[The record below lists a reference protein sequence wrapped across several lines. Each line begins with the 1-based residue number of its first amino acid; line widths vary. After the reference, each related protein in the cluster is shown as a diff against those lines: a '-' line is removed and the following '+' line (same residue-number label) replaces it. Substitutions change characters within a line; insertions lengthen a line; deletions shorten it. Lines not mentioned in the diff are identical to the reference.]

1 MGRDHPQGPVPI
13 HKHGLPD
20 KNTDTSRRGPR
31 EDSIARSVDAHS
43 RSLSPMSAAAMNSVK
58 LVTNKDDYDEPKATQ
73 TPSKP
78 SSKPSMDSMK
88 VEKQRSIGN
97 ISGGNGTNAENRS
110 NATPST
116 PVDSRLGIPRV
127 SSVRMISAEF
137 GGTKN
142 YSPNIPIAEDNGGGS
157 NGGTPNG
164 QWSSA
169 VGRANLGKSGR
180 VIERLMGENDM
191 LKRDLQIERL
201 HLEEARQAVK
211 MTEERIDVIETDYE
225 GRLHDAAINKTL
237 LKKRERQL
245 ADIKDH
251 IDAEKRRADE
261 AVERERT
268 WREAM
273 EKLETESKQ
282 KVDEA
287 ANYALLMEGR
297 YRALTSHWK
306 EQGEVVD
313 RTVRKLG
320 GEMTALVQ
328 ERLRD
333 GERLDA
339 LQQLCNE
346 QRENLARLQE
356 ENKTIAE
363 TSKAHR
369 DEQDAS
375 LAGIRAKAH
384 AQEKAN
390 EDTLAETKAALHKL
404 KWALGVNKNVGT
416 D

>member
-1 MGRDHPQGPVPI
+1 
-13 HKHGLPD
+13 
-20 KNTDTSRRGPR
+20 
-31 EDSIARSVDAHS
+31 
-43 RSLSPMSAAAMNSVK
+43 MSAAAMNSVK
-58 LVTNKDDYDEPKATQ
+58 LVTNKDDYDDGPNVGQ

-78 SSKPSMDSMK
+78 SSKPSIDSMK
-88 VEKQRSIGN
+88 VEKQRGGGN
-97 ISGGNGTNAENRS
+97 NNASAGGNGTHTENRS

-142 YSPNIPIAEDNGGGS
+142 YPPNIPIAEDNGGGS
-157 NGGTPNG
+157 NGSTPNG

-211 MTEERIDVIETDYE
+211 MTEERINVIETDYE

-273 EKLETESKQ
+273 ERLETESKH
-282 KVDEA
+282 KVEEA

-320 GEMTALVQ
+320 GEMTELVQ

-346 QRENLARLQE
+346 QRENLARLQD

-375 LAGIRAKAH
+375 LASIRTKAR

-390 EDTLAETKAALHKL
+390 EDTLAETQKALDKL
-404 KWALGVNKNVGT
+404 KWALGVNMTRGA

>member
-1 MGRDHPQGPVPI
+1 
-13 HKHGLPD
+13 
-20 KNTDTSRRGPR
+20 
-31 EDSIARSVDAHS
+31 
-43 RSLSPMSAAAMNSVK
+43 MSAAAMNSVK
-58 LVTNKDDYDEPKATQ
+58 LVTNKDDDDVGQPLY
-73 TPSKP
+73 KP

-88 VEKQRSIGN
+88 VEKQRSAGN
-97 ISGGNGTNAENRS
+97 NNAGTGGNGTNTENRP

-142 YSPNIPIAEDNGGGS
+142 YPPNIPIAEDNGRGGYAS
-157 NGGTPNG
+157 TTTG

-201 HLEEARQAVK
+201 HLEEARQAVI
-211 MTEERIDVIETDYE
+211 MTEERINVIETDYE

-251 IDAEKRRADE
+251 IDAEKRRADD
-261 AVERERT
+261 AVDRERT

-273 EKLETESKQ
+273 ERLEIESKQ

-297 YRALTSHWK
+297 YKALTSHWK

-320 GEMTALVQ
+320 GEITGLVQ

-346 QRENLARLQE
+346 QRENLARLQD

-375 LAGIRAKAH
+375 LAGIRTKAL

-390 EDTLAETKAALHKL
+390 EETLAETKEALHKL
-404 KWALGVNKNVGT
+404 KWALGVNKNRDT

>member
-1 MGRDHPQGPVPI
+1 
-13 HKHGLPD
+13 
-20 KNTDTSRRGPR
+20 
-31 EDSIARSVDAHS
+31 
-43 RSLSPMSAAAMNSVK
+43 
-58 LVTNKDDYDEPKATQ
+58 
-73 TPSKP
+73 
-78 SSKPSMDSMK
+78 
-88 VEKQRSIGN
+88 
-97 ISGGNGTNAENRS
+97 
-110 NATPST
+110 
-116 PVDSRLGIPRV
+116 
-127 SSVRMISAEF
+127 
-137 GGTKN
+137 
-142 YSPNIPIAEDNGGGS
+142 
-157 NGGTPNG
+157 
-164 QWSSA
+164 
-169 VGRANLGKSGR
+169 
-180 VIERLMGENDM
+180 
-191 LKRDLQIERL
+191 
-201 HLEEARQAVK
+201 
-211 MTEERIDVIETDYE
+211 
-225 GRLHDAAINKTL
+225 
-237 LKKRERQL
+237 
-245 ADIKDH
+245 
-251 IDAEKRRADE
+251 
-261 AVERERT
+261 
-268 WREAM
+268 
-273 EKLETESKQ
+273 
-282 KVDEA
+282 
-287 ANYALLMEGR
+287 LMEGR

>member
-1 MGRDHPQGPVPI
+1 
-13 HKHGLPD
+13 
-20 KNTDTSRRGPR
+20 
-31 EDSIARSVDAHS
+31 
-43 RSLSPMSAAAMNSVK
+43 MSAAAMNSVK
-58 LVTNKDDYDEPKATQ
+58 LVTSRDGQDDGLDVGQPL
-73 TPSKP
+73 SKP
-78 SSKPSMDSMK
+78 SSKTSLDYVK
-88 VEKQRSIGN
+88 VEKQRGGGN
-97 ISGGNGTNAENRS
+97 NNASAAGNGTSTENRP
-110 NATPST
+110 NVTPST

-142 YSPNIPIAEDNGGGS
+142 YPPNIPIAEDNGGGS
-157 NGGTPNG
+157 NGSTPNG

-211 MTEERIDVIETDYE
+211 MTEERINVIETDYE

-268 WREAM
+268 WRDAM
-273 EKLETESKQ
+273 ETLEKEAKK

-287 ANYALLMEGR
+287 ANYALMMEGR
-297 YRALTSHWK
+297 YKALTSHWK

-320 GEMTALVQ
+320 GEITGLVQ

-375 LAGIRAKAH
+375 LAGIRAKAR

-390 EDTLAETKAALHKL
+390 EDTLAETKEALDKL
-404 KWALGVNKNVGT
+404 KWALAVHKNKNG